1 MVRGRTGTRTLRNVQ
16 GQYLIVELDKATD
29 LGLQTRIVE
38 VLENLR
44 GRTTSG
50 MLRERYIAAITT

>member
-1 MVRGRTGTRTLRNVQ
+1 MRGRTGTRTLRNVQ